1 MLQFESH
8 HTLSQAQGAT
18 GAHRPTPTGTS
29 SNIAKKKQLVQVATF
44 RFRLTDCTD
53 KETSLFFF
61 SFLFLELR
69 VEGLDGLVAAFY
81 SMSCRLELLRVAKA
95 DFWHWPPKSRR
106 KSGYIQLINKE

>member
-61 SFLFLELR
+61 LPFSGADGRGFGWFSSCILFDELQTGAP
-69 VEGLDGLVAAFY
+69 EGRQG
-81 SMSCRLELLRVAKA
+81 RLLALATKITA
-95 DFWHWPPKSRR
+95 
-106 KSGYIQLINKE
+106 